1 MCEYISINEL
11 DTFEFHDA
19 VFTSAELTDT
29 DMIWTLKAVNVTTKN
44 TQNNHNDDMQADS
57 TKITFFNYEIT
68 RLELYGSSI
77 YDSAGNLIKQY
88 PSVTVPASEYHQY
101 ILNITKEP
109 YSWIHESS
117 TIEEKSL
124 CYSFCIESAK
134 VFTIDINYS

>member
-1 MCEYISINEL
+1 MYEYISINEL

-77 YDSAGNLIKQY
+77 YDSAGNLIEQ
-88 PSVTVPASEYHQY
+88 VVAE
-101 ILNITKEP
+101 
-109 YSWIHESS
+109 W
-117 TIEEKSL
+117 
-124 CYSFCIESAK
+124 C
-134 VFTIDINYS
+134 NYEGKAWYVR